1 MTHKSTG
8 LGGLLLTAALFAP
21 GHLWAAPAVPA
32 PGESI
37 PEAPAKEESPLS
49 SDLERESPQGGE
61 ERFTLSAIRVE
72 HEGLPLS
79 DEKIKSITDGI
90 IGREVTIG
98 ELHEDLSALTRYARE
113 KGYPA
118 ATAYIP
124 PQTAVEGSL
133 VVRIAPGRFG
143 KITVENDSGLKD
155 SVAEGILAGLH
166 AGDIIKS
173 RTLETALQ
181 NLRELSGIE
190 VYGVLSPGREEGTSD
205 LTVKVAKGKKNSLIV
220 YTENYGSKTAGRY
233 RYGLQG
239 ELGNLGGTG
248 GRVDLGA
255 MISSEDQHGY
265 NISAEMPV
273 GHSATKLGL
282 GFSRSDYELGAGA
295 EELGAT
301 GMANTY
307 SIYGRTPLWNT
318 SRSALAITYGFDYRD
333 MTDELETFNVSWKK
347 HSYAFK
353 LGLDGMNRWPRSKTF
368 LHYNLGLHTGKLV
381 PDSTEAEELA
391 ALGDTKGHFTKGTLD
406 VTAVQGL
413 GKDFDLLCK
422 LSAQKAGSNLDS
434 SEHIYLGGPHGIRA
448 YPQGEGSGDEGIL
461 GTMEFRWHTPAKGL
475 TLSTYLDAGH
485 IRIAHNSS
493 ESMTLKGWGVGI
505 TYSKPD
511 DWFVRL
517 DYARRIGS
525 DDLMSRDAESR
536 QQMWFMAGKIF

>member
-1 MTHKSTG
+1 MNRTYKSIG
-8 LGGLLLTAALFAP
+8 AAILFSAMLP
-21 GHLWAAPAVPA
+21 AHVTLAAPAVPA

-49 SDLERESPQGGE
+49 SDLESESPQGGE

-98 ELHEDLSALTRYARE
+98 ELHEELSALTRYARE

-205 LTVKVAKGKKNSLIV
+205 LAVKVAKGKKNSLIV
-220 YTENYGSKTAGRY
+220 YTENYGSRTAGRY

-239 ELGNLGGTG
+239 ELGNLFGTG
-248 GRVDLGA
+248 GKLNFGTL
-255 MISSEDQHGY
+255 ISNANQHGY
-265 NISAEMPV
+265 NISMEIPT
-273 GHSATKLGL
+273 GHSATKLGI
-282 GFSRSDYELGAGA
+282 GFSRSDYELGADA
-295 EELGAT
+295 QELGAQGT
-301 GMANTY
+301 TNTY
-307 SIYGRTPLWNT
+307 SIFGRTPLWHT
-318 SRSALAITYGFDYRD
+318 AKSSLALTYGYDYRD
-333 MTDELETFNVSWKK
+333 ITDELKRFNFSWKK
-347 HSYAFK
+347 HSHIFH
-353 LGLDGMNRWPRSKTF
+353 LGMDGLSRGKNFTLSYRA
-368 LHYNLGLHTGKLV
+368 GLHTGTLA
-381 PDSTEAEELA
+381 PDSEAAEELGR
-391 ALGDTKGHFTKGTLD
+391 LGVTTGRFTKGTLD
-406 VTAVQGL
+406 LTAVQGIGAFL
-413 GKDFDLLCK
+413 HPPRGLVRAIRLR
-422 LSAQKAGSNLDS
+422 KA
-434 SEHIYLGGPHGIRA
+434 H
-448 YPQGEGSGDEGIL
+448 
-461 GTMEFRWHTPAKGL
+461 
-475 TLSTYLDAGH
+475 
-485 IRIAHNSS
+485 
-493 ESMTLKGWGVGI
+493 
-505 TYSKPD
+505 
-511 DWFVRL
+511 
-517 DYARRIGS
+517 RR
-525 DDLMSRDAESR
+525 
-536 QQMWFMAGKIF
+536 